1 MKGKSSWCY
10 NKDVMRRLSGVGC
23 NFSGELGPA
32 QLWEMKVQ
40 HSLQQSHTREGDTPE
55 GYPGKDECVQK
66 KMWDDL
72 KNKWSRSGNQVGQ
85 VSIKDHIWKDF
96 KK

>member
-1 MKGKSSWCY
+1 
-10 NKDVMRRLSGVGC
+10 MRRLSGVGC

-66 KMWDDL
+66 KM
-72 KNKWSRSGNQVGQ
+72 
-85 VSIKDHIWKDF
+85 
-96 KK
+96 